1 MVRSDDTSDVVFTDV
16 ASAEGEDVVVRGSEH
31 RFEGSGYVSVP
42 NVKGFVKVPADGKK
56 GELPLEV
63 GKDTKALGKKVGE
76 SKPSGEAIESSSN
89 DDSEEIYMPD
99 WKVTVNDSFKSP
111 AICKDV
117 LNHFAPPTVRAS
129 SSSMVVYFEH
139 LFYPREPFRSLVA

>member
-1 MVRSDDTSDVVFTDV
+1 MIDLGDDLDV
-16 ASAEGEDVVVRGSEH
+16 EGTE
-31 RFEGSGYVSVP
+31 
-42 NVKGFVKVPADGKK
+42 VPADGKK
-56 GELPLEV
+56 GELPLAV

-76 SKPSGEAIESSSN
+76 SKPSGKAIESSLN

-111 AICKDV
+111 AVCEDV
-117 LNHFAPPTVRAS
+117 LNHFAPPTICAS